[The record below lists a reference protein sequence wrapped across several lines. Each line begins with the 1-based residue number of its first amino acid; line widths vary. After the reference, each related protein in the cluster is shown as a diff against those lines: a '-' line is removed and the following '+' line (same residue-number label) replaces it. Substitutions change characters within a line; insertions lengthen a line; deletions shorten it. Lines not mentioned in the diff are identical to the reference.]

1 MKKKIVLKF
10 ESFISNLEIYVITY
24 ILVQDLDNNQYS
36 LLDCNI
42 NTLKQ
47 IMVRTAWYLI
57 LSNNIEFVFDT
68 LD

>member
-24 ILVQDLDNNQYS
+24 ILVQDLDNNHYS

-42 NTLKQ
+42 NT
-47 IMVRTAWYLI
+47 
-57 LSNNIEFVFDT
+57 
-68 LD
+68 